1 MKNIF
6 FSQLMQL
13 DIVVSIENHLSL
25 NISIGTDIESAED
38 DIEVAGRRRHQQE
51 EEVEVRVAE
60 QTLECYFRYIT
71 PL

>member
-6 FSQLMQL
+6 LMQL

-60 QTLECYFRYIT
+60 QTLDT
-71 PL
+71 LLV

>member
-1 MKNIF
+1 
-6 FSQLMQL
+6 MQL
-13 DIVVSIENHLSL
+13 DIVMSIENHLSL

-60 QTLECYFRYIT
+60 QTLDCYFRYIT